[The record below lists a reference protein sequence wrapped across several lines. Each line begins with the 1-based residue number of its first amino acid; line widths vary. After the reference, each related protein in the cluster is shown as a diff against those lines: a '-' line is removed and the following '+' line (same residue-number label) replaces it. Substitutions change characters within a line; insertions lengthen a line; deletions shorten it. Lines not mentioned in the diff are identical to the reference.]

1 MPNARRYWIPPSLAK
16 AVELDERI
24 PFISKLRRYTY
35 LPYATVDFRRCECQ
49 VIRQL
54 NWNLQCT
61 TLYDWAESAL
71 SLGIVFEQDEVAP
84 AQENVL
90 REKNLNVAQQQKRYV
105 DPVTVATSSRSTWT
119 RCSSRALRGS
129 RSRRR
134 CRSSC

>member
-1 MPNARRYWIPPSLAK
+1 M
-16 AVELDERI
+16 
-24 PFISKLRRYTY
+24 
-35 LPYATVDFRRCECQ
+35 
-49 VIRQL
+49 IRQL

-105 DPVTVATSSRSTWT
+105 DAVTVATSSRSTWT
-119 RCSSRALRGS
+119 RCSSRAVPGS
-129 RSRRR
+129 RSQRR